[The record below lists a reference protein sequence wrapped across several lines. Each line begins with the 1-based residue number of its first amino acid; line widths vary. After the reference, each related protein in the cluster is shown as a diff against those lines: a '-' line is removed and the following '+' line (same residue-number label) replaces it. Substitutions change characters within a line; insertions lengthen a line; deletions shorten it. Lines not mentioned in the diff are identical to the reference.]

1 MHVMLARAEL
11 TANRPEQ
18 AIAELRKAL
27 AADPRNVDAHYYLWL
42 ATKTQAQ
49 EEYQKLFA
57 MAPDYYRVHQLM
69 GEAAL
74 AADRPTEAENEFLAA
89 LDAKPNSLEV
99 LAELG
104 NLKRSQSKYDEAIGY
119 YTKAEQAGPLNYDI
133 AYGLGVCYTF
143 TQEYDRAIHYLSE
156 SIRIDPVSPD
166 ARLALGSA
174 WVQNGKFEAAVPEL
188 ERAVQLDPHM
198 NQAYFLLA
206 RAYQKLGRKEDAAAA
221 FKKPFFPRGAGV
233 TPHTSNAAPI
243 HSMTNGFT
251 DAFNPLTNWYNPD
264 VLGIDLG
271 ITMLMAAENQ
281 RTGFVWKTFM
291 KNKEAQR
298 GMEKAGFQ
306 AQHA

>member
-1 MHVMLARAEL
+1 LTVKLIGASLLQVATLCGAACAQSRELTEADHALYRGEYGRASQIARQYLKGHPGSAAMHVVLARAEL
-11 TANRPEQ
+11 TVNHPEQ

-27 AADPRNVDAHYYLWL
+27 AADPPNVDAHYYLWL

-49 EEYQKLFA
+49 QEYQKLFA

-89 LDAKPNSLEV
+89 LNAKPNSLEV

-104 NLKRSQSKYDEAIGY
+104 NLKRSQSKYDEAIDY
-119 YTKAEQAGPLNYDI
+119 YTKAEQAGPLNYDV

-174 WVQNGKFEAAVPEL
+174 GCRTENSRRRSPSA
-188 ERAVQLDPHM
+188 
-198 NQAYFLLA
+198 
-206 RAYQKLGRKEDAAAA
+206 
-221 FKKPFFPRGAGV
+221 
-233 TPHTSNAAPI
+233 SAPY
-243 HSMTNGFT
+243 SST
-251 DAFNPLTNWYNPD
+251 LT
-264 VLGIDLG
+264 
-271 ITMLMAAENQ
+271 
-281 RTGFVWKTFM
+281 
-291 KNKEAQR
+291 
-298 GMEKAGFQ
+298 
-306 AQHA
+306 

>member
-1 MHVMLARAEL
+1 MIQETRIGEAPSLTVKLIGALVLQVATLYGAARAQSRELTEASHALYRGESARASEIARQYLKLHPASASMHVILARAQL

-18 AIAELRKAL
+18 AIVELRKAL

-42 ATKTQAQ
+42 TTKTLAQA
-49 EEYQKLFA
+49 EYQKLFA

-74 AADRPTEAENEFLAA
+74 AAERPTEAENEFHAA
-89 LDAKPNSLEV
+89 LDAKPNSIEV

-119 YTKAEQAGPLNYDI
+119 YTKAEQAGPLNYDT

-143 TQEYDRAIHYLSE
+143 TQEYDRAIHYLNA

-174 WVQNGKFEAAVPEL
+174 WIQNGKFEAAVPEL

-221 FKKPFFPRGAGV
+221 FKK
-233 TPHTSNAAPI
+233 
-243 HSMTNGFT
+243 
-251 DAFNPLTNWYNPD
+251 
-264 VLGIDLG
+264 
-271 ITMLMAAENQ
+271 
-281 RTGFVWKTFM
+281 
-291 KNKEAQR
+291 AQQ
-298 GMEKAGFQ
+298 GQE
-306 AQHA
+306 

>member
-1 MHVMLARAEL
+1 MKLIGALLLQVATLCGAACGQSRELTEAYHALYRGEYGRASQIARQYLKGHAGSAAMHVVLARAEL
-11 TANRPEQ
+11 TTNRPEQ

-27 AADPRNVDAHYYLWL
+27 AADPHNIDAHYYLWL
-42 ATKTQAQ
+42 TTKTLAQA
-49 EEYQKLFA
+49 EYQKLFA

-74 AADRPTEAENEFLAA
+74 AAERPAEAENEFRAA
-89 LDAKPNSLEV
+89 LDAKPNSGEV

-104 NLKRSQSKYDEAIGY
+104 NLKRTQSKYEEAIGY
-119 YTKAEQAGPLNYDI
+119 YTKAEQAGPLTYDT

-188 ERAVQLDPHM
+188 ERAVRLDPHM

-206 RAYQKLGRKEDAAAA
+206 RAYQKLGRKDDAAAA
-221 FKKPFFPRGAGV
+221 LKK
-233 TPHTSNAAPI
+233 
-243 HSMTNGFT
+243 
-251 DAFNPLTNWYNPD
+251 L
-264 VLGIDLG
+264 
-271 ITMLMAAENQ
+271 
-281 RTGFVWKTFM
+281 
-291 KNKEAQR
+291 KEGQ
-298 GMEKAGFQ
+298 E
-306 AQHA
+306 